1 MPRTAQILK
10 PGLVHEY
17 ANHDATA
24 HCEAHI
30 ACLELVDPQ
39 AGSLMRAKANAAISK
54 YGSIRHATY
63 ELQRECSER
72 LDKAAPVGMY
82 FGAPSARSNMA
93 GFWPSEWI
101 EGATPR
107 NPKGVPESVARVL
120 GSVTIQALAEVETAI
135 VERSPV
141 DCLCQSGHNPT

>member
-1 MPRTAQILK
+1 MRRTAQILK

-17 ANHDATA
+17 ANYDASA

-30 ACLELVDPQ
+30 ACLELVNPQ
-39 AGSLMRAKANAAISK
+39 AGSLMRAKANEAVAK

-63 ELQRECSER
+63 ELQRECSD
-72 LDKAAPVGMY
+72 LLNMAAPVGMY

-107 NPKGVPESVARVL
+107 NPKGVPDSVARVL
-120 GSVTIQALAEVETAI
+120 GSVTIQALAITDTDSIRATSV
-135 VERSPV
+135 
-141 DCLCQSGHNPT
+141 